1 MNALDLLK
9 SQHREVEEMFEQYEK
24 LGEEDSEM
32 KELLFVQIADALA
45 AHASI
50 EERFFYPS
58 VKAEDT
64 EDILRESLEEHL
76 GAKRII
82 ADLLEM
88 SSDDE
93 EFDAKIKVL
102 KEQVEHHV
110 EEEESELFKKVRK
123 LMNAETLESLGAIM
137 EQEFEQMQQEEPR
150 KEIPGQTDEAAP
162 L

>member
-9 SQHREVEEMFEQYEK
+9 SQHREVEDLFEQYEK
-24 LGEEDSEM
+24 AGEEELDT
-32 KELLFVQIADALA
+32 KELLFVQIADALS

-64 EDILRESLEEHL
+64 EEILHESLEEHL
-76 GAKRII
+76 SAKRLI
-82 ADLLEM
+82 ADLLDMKVGE
-88 SSDDE
+88 E
-93 EFDAKIKVL
+93 EFDAKMKVL

-110 EEEESELFKKVRK
+110 EEEEGELFPKVRK
-123 LMNAETLESLGAIM
+123 LMDASSLESLGAIM
-137 EQEFEQMQQEEPR
+137 EQEFNEMQQNEPR
-150 KEIPGQTDEAAP
+150 KSVPMETDEAAP